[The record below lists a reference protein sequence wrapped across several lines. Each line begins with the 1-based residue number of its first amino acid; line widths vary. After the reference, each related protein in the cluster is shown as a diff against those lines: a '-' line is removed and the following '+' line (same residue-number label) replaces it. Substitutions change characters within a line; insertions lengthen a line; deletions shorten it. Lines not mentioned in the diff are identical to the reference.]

1 MLSAVVWIGHNELG
15 KVDQGQKE
23 DNNVFGMSG
32 WRKKNV
38 FIWKN
43 EQQ

>member
-1 MLSAVVWIGHNELG
+1 MG
-15 KVDQGQKE
+15 GQRTKFE
-23 DNNVFGMSG
+23 VKKDNNDFGMSG

-38 FIWKN
+38 VVWKN